1 MKKIF
6 ISTAIYVVNIM
17 AHMGAAGLIATGI
30 YLLNS
35 YFGWAA
41 DVPSWRY
48 GLVGIAYLV
57 CNAPFVIR
65 QQKILLDSW
74 MILF

>member
-6 ISTAIYVVNIM
+6 IYGAIYMVNIM
-17 AHMGAAGLIATGI
+17 AHIGAAGLIATGI

-35 YFGWAA
+35 YFGWAV
-41 DVPSWRY
+41 DVPAWRY
-48 GLVGIAYLV
+48 GLVGLLYLAL
-57 CNAPFVIR
+57 NMPFVWKEANIKA
-65 QQKILLDSW
+65 QSW

>member
-1 MKKIF
+1 MKKIV

-41 DVPSWRY
+41 DVPAWRY
-48 GLVGIAYLV
+48 GLVGLLYLAL
-57 CNAPFVIR
+57 NMPFVIKEAR
-65 QQKILLDSW
+65 IKVETWTLL
-74 MILF
+74 F